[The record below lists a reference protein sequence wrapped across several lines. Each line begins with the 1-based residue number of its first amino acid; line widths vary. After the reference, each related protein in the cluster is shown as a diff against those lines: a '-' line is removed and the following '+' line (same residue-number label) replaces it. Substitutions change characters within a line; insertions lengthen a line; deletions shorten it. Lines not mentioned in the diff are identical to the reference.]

1 MPIRSGFLHLATTY
15 PRDAAAAMAL
25 ADDAAA
31 GGAGEAPAREAQRH
45 EPLTPRQGSPPGL
58 APPGFG
64 AGGPERHRDGSLL
77 LGRLSWELKLAIFR
91 RLSIQDLLRL
101 SEVNKY
107 YHSLC
112 SRDDLWMERAM
123 LAGVGKGADE
133 HSWKWNYVASVIGIV
148 HAKVF
153 DDSNPSSCL
162 QLHGDVWIGDPA
174 AAFFAGESNKRRW
187 HQQFVPLM
195 EALDM
200 SDVILTYRGISC
212 AIVHA
217 RYGDGAYPV
226 VRHKEHKGFVFTE
239 SGMLAVVPLR
249 LMEILERENGKTI
262 LERENGKTVLEREK
276 GKTIPSSHSLTLE
289 DVHGFVCTSRDG
301 DFMITASDP
310 AKGIRQQ
317 LGAAMEAYV
326 DDNIFLQKLGVTM
339 LMPATCCTGGYW
351 TMDSDSDSD
360 SESDA
365 DQPLTEEDLAEIA
378 AMERRHKENAALAKS
393 AVETVVHPSAA
404 YYSCQS
410 LGVLAGGFMD
420 EAKLRVSPFTR

>member
-1 MPIRSGFLHLATTY
+1 
-15 PRDAAAAMAL
+15 MAL
-25 ADDAAA
+25 ADGSAAA
-31 GGAGEAPAREAQRH
+31 AAGAGEASAAAASREAQRH

-58 APPGFG
+58 APGFG
-64 AGGPERHRDGSLL
+64 AGPERHRDGSLL
-77 LGRLSWELKLAIFR
+77 LGHLSWELKVAIFR
-91 RLSIQDLLRL
+91 HLSIQDLCRMT
-101 SEVNKY
+101 EVNKY

-112 SRDDLWMERAM
+112 STDDLWMEKAM
-123 LAGVGKGADE
+123 LSGVGKGADE
-133 HSWKWNYVASVIGIV
+133 RSWKWNYYASVRGIV
-148 HAKVF
+148 HIKVF
-153 DDSNPSSCL
+153 DDSNPSSSL

-187 HQQFVPLM
+187 HQEFVPLM

-226 VRHKEHKGFVFTE
+226 VRRKEHNGFVFTE

-262 LERENGKTVLEREK
+262 LERENGKT
-276 GKTIPSSHSLTLE
+276 IPSSRSLTLE

-301 DFMITASDP
+301 DFIITASDP
-310 AKGIRQQ
+310 AKGIKQQ
-317 LGAAMEAYV
+317 IGGAMEAYV
-326 DDNIFLQKLGVTM
+326 DDNILLKKLGVNVR
-339 LMPATCCTGGYW
+339 MPANDRAGGYW

-365 DQPLTEEDLAEIA
+365 DHPLTEEDLAEIA
-378 AMERRHKENAALAKS
+378 AMERRHKEKAALAKP
-393 AVETVVHPSAA
+393 AVETTVHPTAG
-404 YYSCQS
+404 YQSCQS
-410 LGVLAGGFMD
+410 LGVFAGGFMD
-420 EAKLRVSPFTR
+420 DAQLRVSPFTR